1 MSSGGRRTRPWG
13 PLRGPSDEA
22 NAVAQVLRGWLDR
35 AGIRMDDAL
44 QKLTPEHFADKR
56 IQSRSTMS
64 ERLAGVGLRHDFV
77 EAIADVCSSSAADR
91 DRLLAEA
98 EAARQH
104 ALAACSGKGA
114 GSSAVEAELI
124 LVQQRSL
131 AVSDKLVRAMER
143 AAQLERERNDA
154 NQMVLVLLAMV
165 DKLHRD
171 IDALVRDQDRLRA
184 SPPVHTELEQVH
196 ERLSRSEQQRISA
209 ETELKRARAERQKA
223 DQLAEEAAG
232 QVRLLSEELDR
243 LRGEVPEPAAE
254 DRARPSAPTPDVQ
267 NVLDGAADDIDLA
280 LIKAARHLDDRAD
293 RLDQLAGELH
303 LDNQPDNPA
312 TSDVTSD
319 NSLNSEKEKG
329 SLPSTERGPN
339 DFEAFHRMH
348 YPAYLAWASTYL
360 NNNADAEASVSA
372 AFEELLR
379 NWPKVLRMKNPAT
392 YAWHLMRTRVIEFAE
407 AHGRG
412 DALIDSSFETIA
424 LREAIDPVGQLEES
438 FNLFH
443 AIGKLPEQQRDI
455 VVLMHLHGNKASEAA
470 DHLGINHLAARHIE
484 RQARINLR
492 RYLGL
497 AGR

>member
-1 MSSGGRRTRPWG
+1 M
-13 PLRGPSDEA
+13 
-22 NAVAQVLRGWLDR
+22 
-35 AGIRMDDAL
+35 
-44 QKLTPEHFADKR
+44 
-56 IQSRSTMS
+56 
-64 ERLAGVGLRHDFV
+64 
-77 EAIADVCSSSAADR
+77 
-91 DRLLAEA
+91 
-98 EAARQH
+98 
-104 ALAACSGKGA
+104 
-114 GSSAVEAELI
+114 
-124 LVQQRSL
+124 
-131 AVSDKLVRAMER
+131 
-143 AAQLERERNDA
+143 
-154 NQMVLVLLAMV
+154 
-165 DKLHRD
+165 
-171 IDALVRDQDRLRA
+171 
-184 SPPVHTELEQVH
+184 
-196 ERLSRSEQQRISA
+196 
-209 ETELKRARAERQKA
+209 
-223 DQLAEEAAG
+223 
-232 QVRLLSEELDR
+232 
-243 LRGEVPEPAAE
+243 
-254 DRARPSAPTPDVQ
+254 Q